1 MNNNTIS
8 KETYRPDIDGLRA
21 VAVLA
26 VVIYHAFPSALPG
39 GFSGVDI
46 FFVISGY
53 LISGI
58 LFKSLAQE
66 KFSFSEFYARRIR
79 RLFPA
84 LVVTL
89 FLTLAVGYYY
99 LLSDEFEQLGKHV
112 AASCVFI
119 QNIVFLK
126 ESGYFD
132 KAADLKPLLHLWSLA
147 VEEQFYIFFP
157 PLLILLWR
165 KKWPITW
172 ILAAFLVISFF
183 ANLVM
188 SVKDNAADFFL
199 TPYRCWELMAG
210 AMLAWR
216 HFSKGQE
223 IRFGNFYS
231 ISGAICIAL
240 AMIWLD
246 KSDPY
251 PGWRAIFPVLGT
263 ILLIAAGS
271 QSIVNKWILSN
282 PLSIGIGLISYPLYL
297 FHWPILS
304 FLHIL
309 KGQNPGA
316 SSILAA
322 VVLSF
327 ALAVLT
333 YYLVEKKVRYSK
345 AHWTIPV
352 LIAAFLLSGIF
363 GLFIWQ
369 KKLTPRSSDLG
380 FDEHVKASLDMK
392 YFEGVKATRFSGA
405 IWIHEVKKT
414 SNQTLYIGDSHMQ
427 QCIPRIRELWEKGKV
442 GDRGFT
448 FFTLGGILPIPGI
461 EGRYDAQAQPYDVFI
476 PKMLELANQPD
487 VDRVVIA
494 TNWCFYFNWGAK
506 KHEINGFNLNT
517 NEGLQAALASFQ
529 GMLEAFVA
537 SGKQV
542 YVILSIPTDASLDPK
557 LMITRELNGKISVN
571 SEVYTIQKFREV
583 TGEMYITQGQLI
595 DQIKDVATKAGA
607 KVIDPMDYLSRD
619 GVCFR
624 FFDGLPIYRDGSH
637 LRAGFVRDHAT
648 YLDETIVP

>member
-1 MNNNTIS
+1 MS

-66 KFSFSEFYARRIR
+66 ELSFSGFYARRIR

-84 LVVTL
+84 LVVAL

-99 LLSDEFEQLGKHV
+99 LLSDEFEQLGKYV

-119 QNIVFLK
+119 QNIVFLN

-172 ILAAFLVISFF
+172 ILAAFLLISFF

-188 SVKDNAADFFL
+188 SVKDSAADFFL

-216 HFSKGQE
+216 HFSKGQDT
-223 IRFGNFYS
+223 RFGNVYS
-231 ISGAICIAL
+231 IIGLLLITFSL
-240 AMIWLD
+240 IWLD
-246 KSDPY
+246 KSNPY
-251 PGWRAIFPVLGT
+251 PGWRAVFPVTGT
-263 ILLIAAGS
+263 VLLIAAGPG
-271 QSIVNKWILSN
+271 QTINRWLLSN
-282 PLSIGIGLISYPLYL
+282 PISIWVGLISYPLYL
-297 FHWPILS
+297 FHWPALS
-304 FLHIL
+304 FLRIL
-309 KGQNPGA
+309 KGEHPN
-316 SSILAA
+316 SLSILLA
-322 VVLSF
+322 VGLSF
-327 ALAVLT
+327 ALAALT
-333 YYLVEKKVRYSK
+333 YYFVEKKIRYAKSR
-345 AHWTIPV
+345 WTIPF
-352 LIAAFLLSGIF
+352 LIAGFMLSGVLGI
-363 GLFIWQ
+363 LIWQ
-369 KKLTPRSSDLG
+369 KKLTPRSSALG
-380 FDEHVKASLDMK
+380 FDEHVQAALDMK
-392 YFEGVKATRFSGA
+392 YFKGVKPTCFSGP

-414 SNQTLYIGDSHMQ
+414 GHQTLYIGDSHMQ
-427 QCIPRIRELWEKGKV
+427 QCAPRIIELTKNGKS
-442 GDRGFT
+442 GDRGCV
-448 FFTLGGILPIPGI
+448 FFTLGGIIPIPNIVGT
-461 EGRYDAQAQPYDVFI
+461 YNSQPQPYDIFI
-476 PKMLELANQPD
+476 PKMLELANESN
-487 VDRVVIA
+487 VDRIVIA
-494 TNWCFYFNWGAK
+494 ANWCFYFNWGAK

-517 NEGLQAALASFQ
+517 NEGLDAALSSFQ
-529 GMLEAFVA
+529 GMLESFITT
-537 SGKQV
+537 GKQV
-542 YVILSIPTDASLDPK
+542 YVILNIATEDSFDPK
-557 LMITRELNGKISVN
+557 LMIDRKLSGEISITPRIYAVEGFRKI
-571 SEVYTIQKFREV
+571 K
-583 TGEMYITQGQLI
+583 GEMQITQGELV
-595 DQIKDVATKAGA
+595 DRIKSLSEKAGA
-607 KVIDPMDYLSRD
+607 KVINPMDSLSKD

-624 FFDGLPIYRDGSH
+624 FIDGKPIYRDGSH
-637 LRAGFVRDHAT
+637 LRASFVRDYAT
-648 YLDETIVP
+648 YLDETILP